1 MQYLYYQDA
10 GAKHLTL
17 TGDEHRYIF
26 KVRRHRAGEMIMLRN
41 LNDQNIYSYNIE
53 SMDKKEASLLL
64 SSQRELRVEAKQP
77 LHIGWCMIEPK
88 NIEKL
93 LPTLN
98 EIGVDKITFIE
109 CQRSQKNFK
118 LDLKRLEKILLNSSQ
133 QCGRSIMMQLS
144 QSQSIESFITA
155 YPQAHM
161 LNFSPNILSK
171 TSTIETLL
179 VGCEGGFTPEEIS
192 LVAKEQILAFDSSL
206 ILKSESAVCAVAS
219 KVLL

>member
-1 MQYLYYQDA
+1 MQYLYHQDA

-26 KVRRHRAGEMIMLRN
+26 KVRRHRAGETIMLRN

-118 LDLKRLEKILLNSSQ
+118 LDLKRLEKILPTVWTQCHDATLAEPKYRKLYHSIPTSSYA
-133 QCGRSIMMQLS
+133 QLLT
-144 QSQSIESFITA
+144 Q
-155 YPQAHM
+155 Y
-161 LNFSPNILSK
+161 
-171 TSTIETLL
+171 TL
-179 VGCEGGFTPEEIS
+179 GDFHYRDATRRM
-192 LVAKEQILAFDSSL
+192 
-206 ILKSESAVCAVAS
+206 
-219 KVLL
+219 